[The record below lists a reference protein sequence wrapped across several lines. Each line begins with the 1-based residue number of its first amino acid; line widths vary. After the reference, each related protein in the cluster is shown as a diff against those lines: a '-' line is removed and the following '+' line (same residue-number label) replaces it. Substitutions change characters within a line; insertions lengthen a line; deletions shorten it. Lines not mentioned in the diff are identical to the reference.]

1 MAFTE
6 LLEQAGGVGLFQALQ
21 ILTFFLFSVWVPF
34 QLVVENFSAAVPG
47 HHCWAHLLEN
57 GSGAP
62 ANLSPEA
69 LLLVS
74 IPPGPNRGPHQCL
87 CFRHPQWQLLD
98 PNATA
103 TNWSEADREPCVDG
117 WIYDHSTFTSTIV
130 TEWDL
135 VCDHQGLKP
144 LGQSIYMAGAMVGC
158 IVCGF
163 LSHRFGRKPVLSRCC
178 VLVAVTSISTIAA
191 PRFPVYC
198 GLRFL
203 SALGLSSIL
212 LTSAMLMVEW
222 TTTSTRAVTMA
233 ILGSTY
239 IGQMA
244 VGGLAFTLRD
254 WRTLQLAVS
263 VPFFV
268 IFLISWRLP
277 ESAQWHVIVGKP
289 DQALQE
295 LKKVAKI
302 NGHKEARKTL
312 TTEVLMSSM
321 QEVASAKSRQS
332 VLDLFRLPVLRW
344 RTCNLLVVN
353 FFLTV
358 SYYGIVLD
366 LQNLGSN
373 IFLPQVLFGAVDL
386 LAWAI
391 TTFLLRFFGRR
402 TTLAGSLAG
411 AGLAVLANT
420 LVPQDL
426 QTLRVVFAVLGK
438 GCFGLSLTCIM
449 IYKPELFPTSLR
461 RSAAARGGQQEV
473 VIIESTWF

>member
-344 RTCNLLVVN
+344 RTCNLLVVKIIAEG
-353 FFLTV
+353 FLYSAARLGSVMGPLIRMTRQV
-358 SYYGIVLD
+358 LPLLPPLSCGVIPIAAGLIVL
-366 LQNLGSN
+366 
-373 IFLPQVLFGAVDL
+373 FLPETRGL
-386 LAWAI
+386 LLPDTI
-391 TTFLLRFFGRR
+391 
-402 TTLAGSLAG
+402 
-411 AGLAVLANT
+411 
-420 LVPQDL
+420 QDL
-426 QTLRVVFAVLGK
+426 ERQ
-438 GCFGLSLTCIM
+438 
-449 IYKPELFPTSLR
+449 